1 MHELLTRRVNEVPG
15 TIQPHIEWTGVR
27 RQGYVADMVS
37 SLSHLKVQTDQVFII
52 LILGGGVQPHLGP
65 WPRDF
70 RPMAMGL
77 SEPTFFL
84 LSQCAWKCDETN
96 FKLLLRK
103 KVFQKKVKI
112 SGRFQG
118 LKKISH
124 RQKMFWSYLLVM

>member
-52 LILGGGVQPHLGP
+52 LILGGGGGGQPHLGP

-70 RPMAMGL
+70 WPMAMGL
-77 SEPTFFL
+77 SEPTFFFIVSMCL
-84 LSQCAWKCDETN
+84 E
-96 FKLLLRK
+96 
-103 KVFQKKVKI
+103 
-112 SGRFQG
+112 
-118 LKKISH
+118 
-124 RQKMFWSYLLVM
+124 M